1 MGGSYDGD
9 DFEDEDDFADD
20 FAGEEFRELL
30 AEVRRD
36 VRVSEELPVAGG
48 AHDRRPHPEGP
59 VGEVK
64 VSIFLASADVRC
76 WLVNNEVIVLSAVTA
91 GEGRELE
98 AEAEISLEDLAVLR
112 GEEPG
117 LLGPGGGGGGSSVG
131 GEVSLN
137 PDEGGSS
144 VFSATFDLSTLQ
156 QIAQEMVAHV
166 EIRVDADSGAR
177 LILNLVSEEDPLLL
191 HGTGIGELDAEL
203 ASAGAGDA
211 RWGTGSGPQHGAQR
225 GDPASESLVSEDELG
240 DMLIDGTDNLHVLQ
254 VAYHEVLLRSIMV
267 LLR

>member
-20 FAGEEFRELL
+20 FAGDEFRELL

-36 VRVSEELPVAGG
+36 VRVSEEVPVAGG

-64 VSIFLASADVRC
+64 LSIFLANAEVRC

-91 GEGRELE
+91 GEGRDLE

-117 LLGPGGGGGGSSVG
+117 LLGSGGGGGGSSVDA
-131 GEVSLN
+131 SLN
-137 PDEGGSS
+137 PHEGGSS

-203 ASAGAGDA
+203 ASTGTGEA
-211 RWGTGSGPQHGAQR
+211 RWGPAGGPQHGAQR
-225 GDPASESLVSEDELG
+225 SDPASESLVSEDELG
-240 DMLIDGTDNLHVLQ
+240 DMLIDGTGRVGD
-254 VAYHEVLLRSIMV
+254 LLLAGRELSLNFIS
-267 LLR
+267 R